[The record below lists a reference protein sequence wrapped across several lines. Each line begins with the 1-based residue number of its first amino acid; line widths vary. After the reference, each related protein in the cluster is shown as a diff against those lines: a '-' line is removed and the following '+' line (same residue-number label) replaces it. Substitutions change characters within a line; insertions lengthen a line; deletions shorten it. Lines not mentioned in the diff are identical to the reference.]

1 MEVVIPNVRAA
12 ALNIGRRSG
21 CVQSWGAAVMTPGEY
36 MCMIAN
42 RDTMRRV

>member
-21 CVQSWGAAVMTPGEY
+21 CVQSWGAAVMTPDEY
-36 MCMIAN
+36 MHDFAN
-42 RDTMRRV
+42 RGTINT